1 MTAMGDNGTSLAKQ
15 CMDFCQALI
24 NQGKDIKLSLSVGND
39 FSFSLD
45 TRGGKAPVMGKKRA
59 SPSTL
64 KRNAE
69 RRQAFLAKKNAQV
82 PLSHVIQA
90 DLATNQQVIEKGSYQ
105 CDQCDAAFKTSN
117 GLKIHVGKSHKE
129 SLSSPEKLREK
140 TSSPSLTRHPDCSRS
155 LTSSP
160 LLSRREENCQNCE
173 GIFSPGHQCGDNL
186 NPSDCNCTNAN
197 CCDCVSGCGG
207 QATSDKGEFCE
218 CGAAICCDCTATVNS
233 TYVPC
238 HLQLK
243 RRWNSD
249 L

>member
-1 MTAMGDNGTSLAKQ
+1 MGDNGTSLAKQ

-105 CDQCDAAFKTSN
+105 CDQCDAAF
-117 GLKIHVGKSHKE
+117 
-129 SLSSPEKLREK
+129 
-140 TSSPSLTRHPDCSRS
+140 
-155 LTSSP
+155 
-160 LLSRREENCQNCE
+160 
-173 GIFSPGHQCGDNL
+173 
-186 NPSDCNCTNAN
+186 
-197 CCDCVSGCGG
+197 
-207 QATSDKGEFCE
+207 
-218 CGAAICCDCTATVNS
+218 
-233 TYVPC
+233 
-238 HLQLK
+238 
-243 RRWNSD
+243 
-249 L
+249 

>member
-1 MTAMGDNGTSLAKQ
+1 MSKLVHNYWENVTSGSS
-15 CMDFCQALI
+15 M
-24 NQGKDIKLSLSVGND
+24 
-39 FSFSLD
+39 
-45 TRGGKAPVMGKKRA
+45 
-59 SPSTL
+59 
-64 KRNAE
+64 
-69 RRQAFLAKKNAQV
+69 
-82 PLSHVIQA
+82 
-90 DLATNQQVIEKGSYQ
+90 TNQQVIEKGSYQ

>member
-1 MTAMGDNGTSLAKQ
+1 MAPPWPSSAWTSAKR
-15 CMDFCQALI
+15 
-24 NQGKDIKLSLSVGND
+24 NQGKDIKLSFSVGND

-45 TRGGKAPVMGKKRA
+45 TRGGKAPVMGKKPE

-129 SLSSPEKLREK
+129 SLSSPEKLREIADQFP
-140 TSSPSLTRHPDCSRS
+140 SSQQKRGK
-155 LTSSP
+155 
-160 LLSRREENCQNCE
+160 LSK
-173 GIFSPGHQCGDNL
+173 L
-186 NPSDCNCTNAN
+186 
-197 CCDCVSGCGG
+197 
-207 QATSDKGEFCE
+207 
-218 CGAAICCDCTATVNS
+218 
-233 TYVPC
+233 
-238 HLQLK
+238 
-243 RRWNSD
+243 
-249 L
+249 